1 MNNLDEFA
9 FDRYASHI
17 IRTCL
22 QCVAGVRVAANVAR
36 SKKATGNKMEETVDG
51 LEAAPSAEGLEVLE
65 LASEKVL
72 EFEDKK
78 GEKICLFIFYNLVL
92 KFVTCNI

>member
-36 SKKATGNKMEETVDG
+36 SKKATGDKMEEKIDE
-51 LEAAPSAEGLEVLE
+51 LEATPSIEGLEVLE

-78 GEKICLFIFYNLVL
+78 GERMPVHIF
-92 KFVTCNI
+92 

>member
-1 MNNLDEFA
+1 MKLKTYCNFSSSWVIRVARFTINNLDEFA

-36 SKKATGNKMEETVDG
+36 SKKATGG
-51 LEAAPSAEGLEVLE
+51 
-65 LASEKVL
+65 
-72 EFEDKK
+72 K
-78 GEKICLFIFYNLVL
+78 GRYLYDVCNTFWINGPLPLVRIW
-92 KFVTCNI
+92 C

>member
-1 MNNLDEFA
+1 MARFTINNLDEFA

-36 SKKATGNKMEETVDG
+36 SKKATPAVKMEEKTD
-51 LEAAPSAEGLEVLE
+51 EVGWIL
-65 LASEKVL
+65 
-72 EFEDKK
+72 
-78 GEKICLFIFYNLVL
+78 
-92 KFVTCNI
+92 